1 MRFANYFATFV
12 LVKKESE
19 MKKLNLTFVIV
30 PSLIFLTTLFLIML
44 DVFQKDPT
52 NSLSTKNIIIYVI
65 NILFW
70 ISGAYLINKFSMIFF
85 WSNLL
90 KQPSKNAIAKILYR
104 VFAIF
109 IYTLALYLIMFG
121 VLTFIVHETYW
132 YLVLITFFVG
142 GVLFYD
148 KITDIFGT
156 NRLNFQGSYNLGDW
170 VDLINFKSGVKV
182 TGKVLDYNRKE
193 IILQTPDKGVA
204 FIPSDV
210 KNESIVINYDSLDEK
225 NEFKIYINVDPEIPV
240 EQVKRVLSACEKEYF
255 FNKPLDKHK
264 NATVVINNITEKGIE
279 YALTF
284 YIKPFKDAVPSVV
297 KDAIF
302 SNIITR
308 FDDLGINLKN
318 GTFEYKKY
326 MGYNKVKL
334 IEERLKKI
342 DLFSTLNVVELE
354 KLAKSTNSK
363 KYNDGEYLIK
373 QGDMGDS
380 MFVLAEGLL
389 SANVEE
395 QGKDVLLGLLYPGS
409 FFGEMS
415 LLTGEARS
423 ATIKAESESIV
434 YEIGKES
441 IQQIIKE
448 RPEILNEIAE
458 VVAERQK
465 TNLLKL
471 AELHNKK
478 ENLTTFVL
486 NKIKDFLH
494 IH

>member
-1 MRFANYFATFV
+1 
-12 LVKKESE
+12 
-19 MKKLNLTFVIV
+19 MKKLNLTFVII
-30 PSLIFLTTLFLIML
+30 PSLIFLSTLFIIML
-44 DVFQKDPT
+44 DVFEKDPT
-52 NSLSTKNIIIYVI
+52 NTLSTKNIVIYVI

-104 VFAIF
+104 IFAIF
-109 IYTLALYLIMFG
+109 IYTLVLYIIMFG

-132 YLVLITFFVG
+132 YLILITFFVG

-148 KITDIFGT
+148 KITEIFGT

-170 VDLINFKSGVKV
+170 IDIVNIKSGVKV

-204 FIPSDV
+204 FIPNDV
-210 KNESIVINYDSLDEK
+210 KNDSIIVNYDSLDEK
-225 NEFKIYINVDPEIPV
+225 NEFKIYISVNPQVPV
-240 EQVKRVLSACEKEYF
+240 EQVKRVLIACEKEYF
-255 FNKPLDKHK
+255 FNYPLANHK

-284 YIKPFKDAVPSVV
+284 YIKPFKDAAPSVV
-297 KDAIF
+297 KDAIYK
-302 SNIITR
+302 NIITR
-308 FDDLGINLKN
+308 FCNIGIHLKN
-318 GTFEYKKY
+318 GTFEYKKDF
-326 MGYNKVKL
+326 GDTRIKL
-334 IEERLKKI
+334 IEEILKKVE
-342 DLFSTLNVVELE
+342 LFSTLNEVEIE
-354 KLAKSTNSK
+354 KLAKSTAVK
-363 KYNDGEYLIK
+363 KFNEGELLIN
-373 QGDMGDS
+373 QGDKGDT

-389 SANVEE
+389 SANMNE
-395 QGKDVLLGLLYPGS
+395 QGKEIFLGTIQPGS

-415 LLTGEARS
+415 LLTGEVRS
-423 ATIKAESESIV
+423 ATIKAECESIV
-434 YEIGKES
+434 FEVGKES
-441 IQQIIKE
+441 IQQIILS
-448 RPEILNEIAE
+448 RPEVLNEIAE

-465 TNLLKL
+465 ANLLKL
-471 AELHNKK
+471 EEFHNRK
-478 ENLTTFVL
+478 ENLTTFVI